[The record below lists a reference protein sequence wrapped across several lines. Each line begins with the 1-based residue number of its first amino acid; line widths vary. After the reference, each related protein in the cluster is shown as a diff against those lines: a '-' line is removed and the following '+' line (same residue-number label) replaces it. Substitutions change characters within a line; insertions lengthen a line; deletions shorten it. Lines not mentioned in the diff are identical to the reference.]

1 MDTSILSSQRK
12 IMNVIE
18 WLNATAAFMAAD
30 RPDVY
35 DKETAV
41 EELSVAMESL
51 REYDLPVS
59 VMSFTSYFLIRV
71 EDEGVEEFNLSKKIT
86 SVNLFM
92 PEEECYAWSHVDGID
107 LPHIMTALDD
117 PDVT

>member
-1 MDTSILSSQRK
+1 
-12 IMNVIE
+12 MNVIE
-18 WLNATAAFMAAD
+18 WLNATADFMVSD

-35 DKETAV
+35 DKETALT
-41 EELSVAMESL
+41 ELSVVMDQL

-59 VMSFTSYFLIRV
+59 VISFASYFLIRV
-71 EDEGVEEFNLSKKIT
+71 LDDGMEEFNLSKKVS

-92 PEEECYAWSHVDGID
+92 PEEECYAWAHMPGVD
-107 LPHIMTALDD
+107 LPYIMEDLDD